1 MKYPK
6 QIISIGFVSWFLSVQ
21 VLAVPT
27 KFDIKAGPA
36 PVALMVFSKQ
46 AAVEVI
52 FSSSDLEKVKAN
64 EVIGQFEPDDALSL
78 LLRGT
83 SFNFQRNGGG
93 KFVITSDPTPRAAVG
108 SVRGTLSWSDGR
120 PASGVLLVARET
132 GQTAKTD
139 KYGEYYFPSMK
150 PGNYLFIATAEGYQS
165 LHITDV
171 LVSSRQDIALKT
183 QIMRKALDVT
193 KLAPYLVQAD
203 VTSLLDPYEVTS
215 NRVQPFQS
223 ANVDLPR
230 TIDDAQPYLI
240 FERRAIEQSGCLWMQ
255 QKLQ

>member
-1 MKYPK
+1 MKYIK
-6 QIISIGFVSWFLSVQ
+6 LRFSITLVLWSLSAKL
-21 VLAVPT
+21 LAVPA
-27 KFDIKAGPA
+27 KFNINAQPA
-36 PVALMVFSKQ
+36 PAALMSFSKQ
-46 AAVEVI
+46 AALEVI
-52 FSSSDLEKVKAN
+52 FSPSNLAKVKTN
-64 EVIGQFEPDDALSL
+64 EVIGRFEPDDALLL

-83 SFNFQRNGGG
+83 GFNFQSNAGG
-93 KFVITSDPTPRAAVG
+93 KFVITSDPASQVATG
-108 SVRGTLSWSDGR
+108 SIRGTLSWSDGR
-120 PASGVLLVARET
+120 PAPDVLLVAKET

-139 KYGEYYFPSMK
+139 KYGEYYFPSLK
-150 PGNYLFIATAEGYQS
+150 TGTYLLIATAEGYQP

-171 LVSSRQDIALKT
+171 LVISQKEIALKT

-240 FERRAIEQSGCLWMQ
+240 FERRAIEQSGATSVEN
-255 QKLQ
+255 